1 MLLKTEA
8 TAAGFGSVDRRKEFP
23 HVTPGSLSTANHRL
37 GTDCGTWSSL
47 SKKTPGKKK
56 SQMETNGNN
65 TVNVLPE
72 PGVLLTLILP

>member
-8 TAAGFGSVDRRKEFP
+8 AAVCFGSVDRRKEFP
-23 HVTPGSLSTANHRL
+23 HVTPGSLSVVNHRIEA
-37 GTDCGTWSSL
+37 GCGTWSSL
-47 SKKTPGKKK
+47 SKNSRQK
-56 SQMETNGNN
+56 SQMETSGNN